1 MKTSIGNGEWG
12 WGEGWFIELRRVAHG
27 KTIRERVRVGRGQLV
42 PVRLDEMRIFVV
54 MWEGVVPGTKGYST
68 EQEQYYHYSNLATTS
83 LCPNASHRCV

>member
-1 MKTSIGNGEWG
+1 M
-12 WGEGWFIELRRVAHG
+12 
-27 KTIRERVRVGRGQLV
+27 

-83 LCPNASHRCV
+83 LCPNASHRSV